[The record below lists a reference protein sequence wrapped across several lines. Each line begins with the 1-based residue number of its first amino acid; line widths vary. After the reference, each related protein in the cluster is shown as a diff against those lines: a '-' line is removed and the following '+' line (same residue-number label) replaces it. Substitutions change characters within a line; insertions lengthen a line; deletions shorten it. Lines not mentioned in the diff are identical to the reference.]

1 MLHTIEIYF
10 LLFIIYST
18 IGWTMEV
25 VGKLIELKR
34 FVNRGFLIGP
44 CCSIYGVGAIL
55 ITLLLKSFTY
65 NVLIL
70 FIMSVLVCCIL
81 EYSTS
86 YFMEKLFKAR
96 WWDYSKK
103 KFNINGRVCLD
114 TIIPFGLLSCFIV
127 YIANPFF
134 FAQLEKIPD
143 IGLHII
149 AIALLLIYIVDCS
162 ISLGVVTNL
171 RKTTKQVNKENRE
184 DNTEEITKKV
194 REILLGESI
203 FNRRL
208 INAYPKLI
216 AIKEKIKEST
226 KELKRTVN
234 NAKDEI
240 KENIAEKKDNIKESI
255 EETKQNIKKLRK
267 GKGE

>member
-10 LLFIIYST
+10 LLFIIYSV

-25 VGKLIELKR
+25 IGKLIELKR

-55 ITLLLKSFTY
+55 ITLLLKNFTY
-65 NVLIL
+65 NIVVL
-70 FIMSVLVCCIL
+70 FIMSILVCGIL
-81 EYSTS
+81 EYGTS
-86 YFMEKLFKAR
+86 YFMEKFFKAR

-114 TIIPFGLLSCFIV
+114 TIIPFGLLGCFIV

-134 FAQLEKIPD
+134 LGILDKLPTLL
-143 IGLHII
+143 LHII
-149 AIALLLIYIVDCS
+149 VITLLVIYIIDIC

-171 RKTTKQVNKENRE
+171 RKTTNEVNKENRE

-194 REILLGESI
+194 KEILLGESVL
-203 FNRRL
+203 NRRL

-216 AIKEKIKEST
+216 AIKEKIKE
-226 KELKRTVN
+226 RTEEIQRGVN
-234 NAKDEI
+234 NAKE
-240 KENIAEKKDNIKESI
+240 EIKESI